1 MKERWKPIPG
11 YRDLY
16 EASNLGN
23 IRSVDR
29 YESCKTPSGQ
39 LALRFRPGKK
49 LTPTCKNSTESSNT
63 VLYVGLCKYG
73 KTSMFAVH
81 KIIASL
87 WVENPNGYRTVQH
100 KDKNKRNN
108 AASNLEWVPYLHKSD
123 KISKEV
129 WRPVPRYEGLYE
141 VSQSGRVR
149 SIRRNIQRTRT
160 INSHTFV
167 DCPQYNPTE
176 LKPYNITKKG
186 TVYHLH
192 RRTRAGYYGQSDEYV
207 YAEEL
212 VRLVFPELS
221 M

>member
-1 MKERWKPIPG
+1 
-11 YRDLY
+11 
-16 EASNLGN
+16 
-23 IRSVDR
+23 
-29 YESCKTPSGQ
+29 
-39 LALRFRPGKK
+39 
-49 LTPTCKNSTESSNT
+49 
-63 VLYVGLCKYG
+63 
-73 KTSMFAVH
+73 MFAVH

-167 DCPQYNPTE
+167 DHPQYHPTE
-176 LKPYNITKKG
+176 LKPYNITHKG